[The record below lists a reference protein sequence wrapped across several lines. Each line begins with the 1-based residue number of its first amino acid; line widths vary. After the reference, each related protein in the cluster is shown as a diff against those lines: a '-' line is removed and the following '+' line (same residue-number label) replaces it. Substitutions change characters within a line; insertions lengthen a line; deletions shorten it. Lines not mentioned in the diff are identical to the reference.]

1 MTKRS
6 KQSYQ
11 EAGRRGGLSRSPRKL
26 AASSANL
33 GLARQRVI
41 DIFKFAKQALAPT
54 PSVAETKAVYAA
66 RRHVRY
72 PVMKERCYTNAPI
85 TEHKTKRRKS

>member
-26 AASSANL
+26 AASSANNAAI
-33 GLARQRVI
+33 GC
-41 DIFKFAKQALAPT
+41 AP
-54 PSVAETKAVYAA
+54 A
-66 RRHVRY
+66 
-72 PVMKERCYTNAPI
+72 
-85 TEHKTKRRKS
+85 